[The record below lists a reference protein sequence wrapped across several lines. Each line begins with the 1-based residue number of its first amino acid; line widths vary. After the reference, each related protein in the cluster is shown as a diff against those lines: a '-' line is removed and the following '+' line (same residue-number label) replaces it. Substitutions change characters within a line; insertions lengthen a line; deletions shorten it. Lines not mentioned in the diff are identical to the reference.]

1 VHKFKPSTIAQNIL
15 IPNGETPLPKF
26 SPTQTLVL
34 SVHKFKPCTIAQN
47 ILIPNG
53 KTPLPKF
60 SPIQTLALQTES
72 TDEKNDKIFTQYC
85 PDLLPTLIW
94 VPRKVK

>member
-60 SPIQTLALQTES
+60 SPIQTLALLSEDQVYGRISVLVQGKLYITS
-72 TDEKNDKIFTQYC
+72 SF
-85 PDLLPTLIW
+85 
-94 VPRKVK
+94 PR